1 MMQKIAQV
9 VQAARKIVI
18 FTGAGISTESGIAD
32 FRGPDGLWQKYNPD
46 DFYISRFLASHE
58 NRARYWGL
66 MKEFYP
72 TLAHAQPNPAHY
84 AITQLEQKRKL
95 LAVITQ
101 NVDNLHQKSGTS
113 PHLVIELHGTLHTAV
128 CLGCR
133 KTYLMDDI
141 WQQLMSGVIQ
151 VPECIECGGMVK
163 TSGVSFGEALPQ
175 EALNRAITYSQQC
188 DLFIV
193 IGSSLVVY
201 PAAEMPVIA
210 KKHGATL
217 IIINAEETP
226 IDHLADFISRG
237 KAGEVLPQ
245 IIHVTQ
251 S

>member
-95 LAVITQ
+95 EEKMARILDFQI
-101 NVDNLHQKSGTS
+101 
-113 PHLVIELHGTLHTAV
+113 
-128 CLGCR
+128 
-133 KTYLMDDI
+133 M
-141 WQQLMSGVIQ
+141 
-151 VPECIECGGMVK
+151 
-163 TSGVSFGEALPQ
+163 LP
-175 EALNRAITYSQQC
+175 
-188 DLFIV
+188 
-193 IGSSLVVY
+193 
-201 PAAEMPVIA
+201 
-210 KKHGATL
+210 
-217 IIINAEETP
+217 
-226 IDHLADFISRG
+226 
-237 KAGEVLPQ
+237 
-245 IIHVTQ
+245 
-251 S
+251 